1 MHVQAPTGVEPPS
14 KPVLCI
20 SETVVVQFTYGFDLL
35 VKQSKNIAHP
45 AKKNAHPTL
54 KNMLIRPKKIA
65 HPT

>member
-45 AKKNAHPTL
+45 AKKNAHPT
-54 KNMLIRPKKIA
+54 
-65 HPT
+65 